1 MATIVTPEDA
11 LAAHLGR
18 PRSVAGPLADAARRQ
33 HLISPE
39 IAQSLAPIETEDL
52 SGLEPQK
59 CHRAY
64 DRWAIALGGVSA
76 VLLVCWF
83 LDSHF
88 VHPPVVATGSAVP
101 VDGLTIFAV
110 FFVAALAIERL
121 LEPFSD
127 AILPTATRA
136 VEAGT
141 ALRKAGEQT
150 AAFVRSR
157 AQRRQADTGDES
169 SDGEAD
175 PKQVTAAIENAAA
188 KAEKL
193 SVRQLARTT
202 AFWMI
207 ATCAGMVVA
216 ASMNLYFLST
226 VGIAATK
233 PWWAEILATGL
244 IIGGGTKPL
253 HDLVKLI
260 SKSAEAQAA
269 DGMGA

>member
-1 MATIVTPEDA
+1 
-11 LAAHLGR
+11 
-18 PRSVAGPLADAARRQ
+18 
-33 HLISPE
+33 
-39 IAQSLAPIETEDL
+39 
-52 SGLEPQK
+52 
-59 CHRAY
+59 
-64 DRWAIALGGVSA
+64 
-76 VLLVCWF
+76 
-83 LDSHF
+83 
-88 VHPPVVATGSAVP
+88 
-101 VDGLTIFAV
+101 
-110 FFVAALAIERL
+110 
-121 LEPFSD
+121 
-127 AILPTATRA
+127 
-136 VEAGT
+136 
-141 ALRKAGEQT
+141 
-150 AAFVRSR
+150 
-157 AQRRQADTGDES
+157 
-169 SDGEAD
+169 
-175 PKQVTAAIENAAA
+175 VTAAIENAAA

-216 ASMNLYFLST
+216 ALMNLYFLST

>member
-11 LAAHLGR
+11 LAAHLRR
-18 PRSVAGPLADAARRQ
+18 PQSGVGAFAGADRRQ

-59 CHRAY
+59 CHRAFG
-64 DRWAIALGGVSA
+64 RWGIALGGVGT
-76 VLLVCWF
+76 VLLLCWF
-83 LDSHF
+83 LDAHF
-88 VHPPVVATGSAVP
+88 AHPAVVATGSAVP

-127 AILPTATRA
+127 AILPTATSEM
-136 VEAGT
+136 EAGT
-141 ALRKAGEQT
+141 ALKKAGAQT
-150 AAFVRSR
+150 AAFVHSR
-157 AQRRQADTGDES
+157 AQRRQADTGDSS
-169 SDGEAD
+169 SDGDAD
-175 PKQVTAAIENAAA
+175 TNEVTQAIKSAAT

-202 AFWMI
+202 AFWVI

-260 SKSAEAQAA
+260 SKSAETQAA
-269 DGMGA
+269 DGLDA